1 MHEPYTYLNG
11 LTVGDI
17 DDLLADIKVY
27 NEIDLSSRNQDFWAD
42 IVVIVEDELS
52 KLRKLDARS
61 QYEVAAERRQGI
73 NKAVADDV
81 QQVFVGKTS
90 LQLEQLQGNIEAKLS
105 NRSEG
110 VDVSY
115 WESLLSQLKAHLARA
130 RLRDKHKE
138 HLRQKLELLKAEQ
151 AGGQGDSPVPGTSGE
166 AVKDEAEEASEDVEG
181 EGIAQQVATFVAP
194 KAKKDKTEK
203 CINAYNKGGYS
214 PVYVSQDNLEL
225 GTIVMEVDEDE
236 ARRREDQRRAMGGI
250 KIENVLHGEEKA
262 LQREAKRGMTD
273 EEASFA
279 VESALE
285 QTYEW
290 SDKYR

>member
-1 MHEPYTYLNG
+1 M
-11 LTVGDI
+11 
-17 DDLLADIKVY
+17 
-27 NEIDLSSRNQDFWAD
+27 S
-42 IVVIVEDELS
+42 
-52 KLRKLDARS
+52 ARP
-61 QYEVAAERRQGI
+61 ENRTRQTRSTEFI
-73 NKAVADDV
+73 
-81 QQVFVGKTS
+81 F
-90 LQLEQLQGNIEAKLS
+90 
-105 NRSEG
+105 RSEG

-130 RLRDKHKE
+130 RLRDKHKD

-151 AGGQGDSPVPGTSGE
+151 AGGKGDSPVPGTSGGGE
-166 AVKDEAEEASEDVEG
+166 AAVKDEEAEEPAAEDMEG
-181 EGIAQQVATFVAP
+181 EAIAEQVATFVAP

-290 SDKYR
+290 SDKYRWVLQSVERQVQFGQTSIP